1 MPIIKWRDSFSV
13 GVPQFDDDHKIL
25 LEILNEM
32 FVIVRDHENINHLTV
47 EIDKLIQYSKEHF
60 ANEEAAMEKVGYPA
74 LDNHKAIHA
83 KLLEDVLQFKKRVDS
98 GDTETTTTFYHF
110 LRDWL
115 LTHIVEEDMQY
126 KPFLAD
132 SENSAVTD

>member
-13 GVPQFDDDHKIL
+13 GAPKFDKEHKVL

-32 FVIVRDHENINHLTV
+32 FIIVRDEKGTSHLNAT
-47 EIDKLIQYSKEHF
+47 IDKLIQYTENHF
-60 ANEEAAMEKVGYPA
+60 ASEEAAMEAIEYPA
-74 LDNHKAIHA
+74 LENHKAIHA
-83 KLLEDVLQFKKRVDS
+83 RLVKEVLQFKKQVDS
-98 GDTETTTTFYHF
+98 GEEQATTFYHF

-115 LTHIVEEDMQY
+115 LTHIVEEDMLY

-132 SENSAVTD
+132 ATE